1 MSHPWDAESF
11 EELFRAT
18 APRLRNYVARQI
30 EHDLV
35 DDVVSETY
43 CLAWRNLERIPSEP
57 LGWLIGV
64 SRNCLRR
71 QWRQRSRSEQ
81 LWLVAVREQ
90 WRESPTNSP
99 EDGVLRREEAL
110 AAFAQ
115 LSEIER
121 EALLLTAW
129 DGLAPAS
136 AAKAAGCSTR
146 AFTVRLSRARA
157 NFNRAISQGAHD
169 SRVWRESPVA
179 STNEGRNHA

>member
-1 MSHPWDAESF
+1 M
-11 EELFRAT
+11 
-18 APRLRNYVARQI
+18 
-30 EHDLV
+30 
-35 DDVVSETY
+35 
-43 CLAWRNLERIPSEP
+43 
-57 LGWLIGV
+57 
-64 SRNCLRR
+64 
-71 QWRQRSRSEQ
+71 
-81 LWLVAVREQ
+81 
-90 WRESPTNSP
+90 
-99 EDGVLRREEAL
+99 LRREEAL

-157 NFNRAISQGAHD
+157 NFDRAISQGAHD
-169 SRVWRESPVA
+169 SRVWRESPLA